1 MCAIIKDRFVYE
13 IVFLFARKGKIM
25 LLDININKLTKL
37 IKSFYRLTKIK
48 IAIFDDAFNEIFTYP
63 EEYSPFCEMVNRRPD
78 IHKKCSQ
85 NVKELCERCRSEKK
99 LVTFTCH
106 AGLTEAV
113 APLYEGNITI
123 GYIMFGQITDIK
135 SKTDFAQKARY
146 ACRSYGLSEEE
157 FNEKIKL
164 VPYKNKDQIEAVSEI
179 VNALTSYIYMMRI
192 VSMKKEETLA
202 SIVDYIENNLSSD
215 LSVSAICEK
224 FSLSKTVLYELTSSA
239 MPGGIAK
246 YIRDKRIE
254 TAKLLISKTD
264 RSIEEISGLVGF
276 LDSNYFRRIFK
287 RTSGMSANAYR
298 KKMS

>member
-1 MCAIIKDRFVYE
+1 
-13 IVFLFARKGKIM
+13 M

-37 IKSFYRLTKIK
+37 IKSFYQLTKIK
-48 IAIFDDAFNEIFTYP
+48 IAIFDDSFNEIFTYP
-63 EEYSPFCEMVNRRPD
+63 ESYSPFCEMVNRLPE
-78 IHKKCSQ
+78 IHKKCTQ
-85 NVKELCERCRSEKK
+85 NVRELCEKCRKEKR

-113 APLYEGNITI
+113 APLYENNIVI

-135 SKTDFAQKARY
+135 SKTEFAERARY

-157 FNEKIKL
+157 FNEKIKH
-164 VPYKNKDQIEAVSEI
+164 VPYKNKEQIEAVCEI
-179 VNALTSYIYMMRI
+179 INALTSYIYLMRI

-202 SIVDYIENNLSSD
+202 SIIDYMENNLSAD

-239 MPGGIAK
+239 MPDGIAK

-254 TAKLLISKTD
+254 TAKLLIAKTD
-264 RSIEEISGLVGF
+264 KSIEEISGIVGF

-287 RTSGMSANAYR
+287 RLVGMSANAYR
-298 KKMS
+298 KTHS